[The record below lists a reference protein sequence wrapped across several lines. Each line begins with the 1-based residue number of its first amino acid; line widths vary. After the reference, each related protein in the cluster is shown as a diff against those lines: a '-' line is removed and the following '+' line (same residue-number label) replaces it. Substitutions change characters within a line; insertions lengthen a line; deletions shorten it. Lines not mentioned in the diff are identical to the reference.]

1 MAEESVS
8 QLLARAIQLVRER
21 RKEEG
26 RDLLLQVVERD
37 ESNEQAWLWLSGV
50 VDDPRD
56 MQVALANVLTINPG
70 NEQARKG
77 LAMLQQH
84 HGDLLVE
91 EAVAP
96 APDETAAA
104 DGEELITFNCY
115 NCQAELEVCILA
127 DGSYIGADSCYVCRA
142 IVHCCENCVN
152 KREIE
157 CKDRE
162 GIRGGAA
169 IKTRN
174 QCREWRPVQA

>member
-1 MAEESVS
+1 MVEESVS
-8 QLLARAIQLVRER
+8 QMLARAIQLVRER

-26 RDLLLQVVERD
+26 RDLLLQVIEQD

-56 MQVALANVLTINPG
+56 MQVALANALTINPG

-77 LAMLQQH
+77 LAMLQQRY
-84 HGDLLVE
+84 GDLLAE
-91 EAVAP
+91 EVATP
-96 APDETAAA
+96 APDAAA
-104 DGEELITFNCY
+104 AGDKEEMIKFECY
-115 NCQAELEVCILA
+115 NCQTELEVCILA
-127 DGSYIGADSCYVCRA
+127 DGSYIGADSCYACRA
-142 IVHCCENCVN
+142 IVHCCENCIN

-157 CKDRE
+157 CKERE

-174 QCREWRPVQA
+174 QCREWRPV